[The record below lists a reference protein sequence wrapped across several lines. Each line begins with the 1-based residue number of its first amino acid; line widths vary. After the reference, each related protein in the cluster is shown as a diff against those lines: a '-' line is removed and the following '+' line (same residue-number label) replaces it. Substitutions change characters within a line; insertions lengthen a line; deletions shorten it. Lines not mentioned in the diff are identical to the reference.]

1 MPISQPPET
10 LTLWVLDKIADD
22 WPGVSFQ
29 AGQVNRVDMDDGR
42 NVDDGVRV
50 SHEDLRDGSYITA
63 RTVED
68 TETQETASGPPDAE
82 AVIEVSVIGLD
93 EAEYGKVPDNAG
105 FRQAVQLIKEAL
117 RTDRREIEVQTHPAT
132 WTMLYLENAQTQS
145 GQYQPEYYSESFDV
159 RLIGHY

>member
-22 WPGVSFQ
+22 WPVGSYPSSQ
-29 AGQVNRVDMDDGR
+29 LKRVDMDDGR
-42 NVDDGVRV
+42 NVDDGVQVR
-50 SHEDLRDGSYITA
+50 HEDLRDGSYITA

-82 AVIEVSVIGLD
+82 AVVEVSVIGLD
-93 EAEYGKVPDNAG
+93 QAEYGNLPDNAG
-105 FRQAVQLIKEAL
+105 FRDGVQFIKQAL
-117 RTDRREIEVQTHPAT
+117 RTNRRQIEVQNHPAT
-132 WTMLYLENAQTQS
+132 WTMLYVQNAQTQS

-159 RLIGHY
+159 QLIGHY

>member
-22 WPGVSFQ
+22 WPVGSFPASQ
-29 AGQVNRVDMDDGR
+29 LNRVDMDAGR

-50 SHEDLRDGSYITA
+50 SHEDLRDGSYVAA

-68 TETQETASGPPDAE
+68 TEMQETASGPPDAE
-82 AVIEVSVIGLD
+82 AVVEVSVIGLD
-93 EAEYGKVPDNAG
+93 ASEYGNLPDNAG
-105 FRQAVQLIKEAL
+105 FRQAVQFIKQAL
-117 RTDRREIEVQTHPAT
+117 RTDRRQIEVQNHPAT
-132 WTMLYLENAQTQS
+132 WTMLHVENAQTQS

-159 RLIGHY
+159 QLIGHY